1 MRELEKEFGI
11 CASMSSPPLRVFL
24 TKNQEKTLFE
34 LSRADYVPQRTKS
47 RASALRLSSM
57 GWKVEKIAIYL
68 KCSKQAVRET
78 IQRGQNLG
86 LVGLWDAQKSGRKRK
101 WMPEDLA
108 KIESKLDEDQR
119 TYNSYQLCQ
128 LLKTEQE
135 ISLSERHLRRLL
147 KKKL

>member
-1 MRELEKEFGI
+1 
-11 CASMSSPPLRVFL
+11 
-24 TKNQEKTLFE
+24 
-34 LSRADYVPQRTKS
+34 
-47 RASALRLSSM
+47 M

-78 IQRGQNLG
+78 IHRWTNLG

-108 KIESKLDEDQR
+108 EIESKLDEEPR

-128 LLKTEQE
+128 LLKTEKE

-147 KKKL
+147 KKKIIDGKERESL